1 VNWKNL
7 TSHKNMFLI
16 EFLQMQ
22 LTQFTIVKITQQL
35 IVAYYFGA
43 QESKLIQL
51 NSLQLY
57 IIVYDVH
64 NQL

>member
-1 VNWKNL
+1 
-7 TSHKNMFLI
+7 MFLI

-57 IIVYDVH
+57 MIVYDVH